1 MPRHA
6 NLDHESLRE
15 HRHHDGVVRLA
26 EWGRSALLARV
37 AEGKSEDMITL
48 GVVLMLLG
56 LVLGI
61 PILWTVGIILLVV
74 GLVLM
79 LMGRTGRQVGGRAHY
94 W

>member
-1 MPRHA
+1 MTWVA
-6 NLDHESLRE
+6 C
-15 HRHHDGVVRLA
+15 LA
-26 EWGRSALLARV
+26 EGDELLCWRGRR
-37 AEGKSEDMITL
+37 EGKSEEMITL

-74 GLVLM
+74 GLVL
-79 LMGRTGRQVGGRAHY
+79 LLLGRTGRQVGGRAHY